1 MINDD
6 LLPYF
11 PSLLKT
17 NSELFT
23 TQDLQ
28 DLDNTLSQIQTLS
41 DDEAEETLNNFYI
54 THPHIRDELEKL
66 EEGDRAE
73 LKKVKPSQA
82 NQSNRTTDFFQ
93 ELSQQVKDKLE
104 SKSKN
109 PDSSQSNG

>member
-1 MINDD
+1 MIDD
-6 LLPYF
+6 ELLPYL

-17 NSELFT
+17 NSDLLT
-23 TQDLQ
+23 TQDLR
-28 DLDNTLSQIQTLS
+28 DLDDTLSQIQTLS

-54 THPHIRDELEKL
+54 THPRIRDELEKL

-82 NQSNRTTDFFQ
+82 NQSTRTTSFFQ
-93 ELSQQVKDKLE
+93 ELSQQVKDKLK
-104 SKSKN
+104 SKSTN

>member
-41 DDEAEETLNNFYI
+41 DDEAEENLNNFYI
-54 THPHIRDELEKL
+54 THPHIRDELEEL
-66 EEGDRAE
+66 EEGDRE

-82 NQSNRTTDFFQ
+82 NQSTRTTDFFQ

-104 SKSKN
+104 SKSKKT
-109 PDSSQSNG
+109 DSDKSNG

>member
-1 MINDD
+1 MIDDD
-6 LLPYF
+6 LLLYF

-17 NSELFT
+17 NSELFN

-41 DDEAEETLNNFYI
+41 DYDAEETLNNFYA
-54 THPHIRDELEKL
+54 THPHIRDELENL

-73 LKKVKPSQA
+73 LKKVNPSQA
-82 NQSNRTTDFFQ
+82 NQSTRTTNFFQ
-93 ELSQQVKDKLE
+93 ELSQQVRDKLK